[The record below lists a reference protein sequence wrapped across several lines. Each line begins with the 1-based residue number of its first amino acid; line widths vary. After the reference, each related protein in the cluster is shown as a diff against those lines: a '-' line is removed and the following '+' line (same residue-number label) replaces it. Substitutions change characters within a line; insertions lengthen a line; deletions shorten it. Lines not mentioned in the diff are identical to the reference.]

1 MLVGLIFPLVQ
12 KLNGSKKIWG
22 RFDLAIFIWVG
33 PTKKNEEEMVR
44 NRTRPDEMRQSEVDG
59 GVSFITVHE

>member
-12 KLNGSKKIWG
+12 KLNGSKEIWG
-22 RFDLAIFIWVG
+22 SFDLAIFIWVG
-33 PTKKNEEEMVR
+33 PTKKNKEEMVR
-44 NRTRPDEMRQSEVDG
+44 NWTCPDEMQQSEGDG